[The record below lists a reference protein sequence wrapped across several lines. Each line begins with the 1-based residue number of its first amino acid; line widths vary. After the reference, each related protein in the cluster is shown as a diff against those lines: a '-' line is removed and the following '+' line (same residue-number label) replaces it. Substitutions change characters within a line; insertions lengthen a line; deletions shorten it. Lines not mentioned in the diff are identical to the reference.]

1 MLRSAGIVLER
12 AREINSACKTIS
24 GEFLERIST
33 TGSKRNAN
41 CSLRTDTDK
50 GRPAREAHYGSH
62 PHELGSISLRAI
74 GLDISYFIRL
84 S

>member
-41 CSLRTDTDK
+41 CSCAQTPTKVDRLERLIMARTRTSSD
-50 GRPAREAHYGSH
+50 RSVW
-62 PHELGSISLRAI
+62 
-74 GLDISYFIRL
+74 GL
-84 S
+84 